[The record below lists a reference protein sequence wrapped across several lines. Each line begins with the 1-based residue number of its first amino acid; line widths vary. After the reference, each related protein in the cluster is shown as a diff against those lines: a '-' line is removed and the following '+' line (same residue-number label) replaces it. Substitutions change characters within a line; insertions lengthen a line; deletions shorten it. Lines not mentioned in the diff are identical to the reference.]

1 MAPEPRLGPPQTR
14 VDVPLC
20 HPQEKERLRAEAE
33 AKEKYNRLALF
44 ESDLQLLGVSLDE
57 AVELDE
63 KGLRKARARPTP
75 PPPPAS
81 SPTHPARSAFRS
93 RAELPR
99 AAARR
104 RRSATARACCTPTC
118 ARSARPRS
126 WRACRACMSST
137 RPSKPSASCCRARR
151 RARRRARA
159 APFVVAA
166 DETKVHRGTRPRRV

>member
-63 KGLRKARARPTP
+63 KGLRKAPRP
-75 PPPPAS
+75 PPPRP
-81 SPTHPARSAFRS
+81 
-93 RAELPR
+93 LPD
-99 AAARR
+99 AP
-104 RRSATARACCTPTC
+104 ATARQQPNPPSPLRLPI
-118 ARSARPRS
+118 AR
-126 WRACRACMSST
+126 RAA
-137 RPSKPSASCCRARR
+137 PRR
-151 RARRRARA
+151 RAPQAFRDRSRLLHPDVRAQRA
-159 APFVVAA
+159 AEELEGVPSVYELNAA
-166 DETKVHRGTRPRRV
+166 FEAVRKLL